1 MTQFKCGNCQ
11 EIQNLSPK
19 SRFCPVCGSSSLNL
33 LVKEQAEPAAK
44 ETIGVYTP
52 PALSF
57 ADISPTEEEEDPSQ
71 RSKQS

>member
-19 SRFCPVCGSSSLNL
+19 SRFCPICGSSSLNL
-33 LVKEQAEPAAK
+33 VVKEQAEPASK

-52 PALSF
+52 SV
-57 ADISPTEEEEDPSQ
+57 ITEETPVAESGYYVAG
-71 RSKQS
+71 